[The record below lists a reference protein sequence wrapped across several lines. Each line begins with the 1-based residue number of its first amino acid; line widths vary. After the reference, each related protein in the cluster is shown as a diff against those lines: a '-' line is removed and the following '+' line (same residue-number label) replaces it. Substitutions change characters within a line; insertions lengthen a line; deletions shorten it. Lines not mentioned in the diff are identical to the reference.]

1 MAKWLCLPKSERIAQ
16 FSKRIFKKQL
26 TLTSGNNCS
35 SLREENAEKER
46 NKTETSEQK
55 RVRKSHMARIQT

>member
-1 MAKWLCLPKSERIAQ
+1 MAEWLCLPKSERIAQ

-26 TLTSGNNCS
+26 KLKSGNDCT
-35 SLREENAEKER
+35 LLHEDNAETEGTQ
-46 NKTETSEQK
+46 TETSEQK